1 METDGHVDQHSST
14 KEAIKTISNSLLKWP
29 FTIGV
34 CLQNCFSMRSIKK
47 PTIWKKSDCFWEVPF
62 YLFGPLFGLSTLC
75 YITAIVP
82 RRCGAPLKSTALLC
96 VCLCCFLVSTKMPS
110 KMPIVKLCQIK
121 MWIAEYNAKYKICA
135 QECREYMVY
144 HVRACSFLLSTEQYT
159 RYLLN
164 ARYQVKSNCKELS
177 RSTLWPNSWLLHSYS
192 LHMYHYPTKSKIQR
206 KGCYLPIHF
215 YMGL

>member
-1 METDGHVDQHSST
+1 MTLYHWCVSPKLFYYAFD
-14 KEAIKTISNSLLKWP
+14 KKKTNNLKKVRLFLGSALSFIWP
-29 FTIGV
+29 
-34 CLQNCFSMRSIKK
+34 SIR
-47 PTIWKKSDCFWEVPF
+47 TFNFV
-62 YLFGPLFGLSTLC
+62 L
-75 YITAIVP
+75 TAIVP

-96 VCLCCFLVSTKMPS
+96 VCLYCFLVSTKMPS
-110 KMPIVKLCQIK
+110 NMPIVKLCQIK

-177 RSTLWPNSWLLHSYS
+177 RSTLWPNS
-192 LHMYHYPTKSKIQR
+192 
-206 KGCYLPIHF
+206 
-215 YMGL
+215 